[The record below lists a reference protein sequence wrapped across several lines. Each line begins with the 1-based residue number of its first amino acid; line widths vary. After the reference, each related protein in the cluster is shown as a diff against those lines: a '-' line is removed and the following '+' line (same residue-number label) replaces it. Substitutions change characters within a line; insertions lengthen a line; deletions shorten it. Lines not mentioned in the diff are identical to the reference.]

1 MLCWSICIISF
12 LYTHTSCITV
22 ANIHHSL
29 IKMLALNVGNFYL
42 FIYFKYEFFYSTK
55 VLEGFS
61 NLGIDFTFHVIFSYC
76 TDQKKNQ
83 KSSTFQNDLTCSHG
97 WKLLSCKRIFVS
109 KTNHCPPKE
118 LLTAVLQ
125 KILCPTKNCC
135 LTNELLSYKNEV
147 LSCQQTK

>member
-1 MLCWSICIISF
+1 MGTFIY
-12 LYTHTSCITV
+12 LYTLST
-22 ANIHHSL
+22 N
-29 IKMLALNVGNFYL
+29 
-42 FIYFKYEFFYSTK
+42 FFYSTK

-61 NLGIDFTFHVIFSYC
+61 NLGIDFTGPFWAVQEEKNTFHVIFSYC

-147 LSCQQTK
+147 LSCQQTKWCTTNN